1 MGQFF
6 TNQGM
11 DTANGRSTDT
21 ATGRGTETATGRN
34 TGLDTALGRGIGGN
48 RAYTAF
54 RALTH

>member
-11 DTANGRSTDT
+11 DTANGR
-21 ATGRGTETATGRN
+21 GTETVTGRN

-48 RAYTAF
+48 RANSAF